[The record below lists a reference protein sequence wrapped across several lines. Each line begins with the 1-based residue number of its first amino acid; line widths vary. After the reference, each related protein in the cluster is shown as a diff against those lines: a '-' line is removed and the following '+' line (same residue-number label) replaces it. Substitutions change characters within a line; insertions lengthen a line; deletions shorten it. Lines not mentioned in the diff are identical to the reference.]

1 MRTTAADIPRLVSA
15 YYTEDPVGEVTFG
28 TSGHRGSSLLGT
40 FNESHILAVSQAI
53 CDLRLPSGPVIIG
66 KDTHAL
72 SEPACAT
79 VLEVFAANGL
89 PVILGEGYVPTPV
102 ISHAVLEWN
111 RGKTEGMADAVILTP
126 SHNPPEDGGIKYN
139 PVHGGPA
146 SGKITGAIQ
155 NRARK
160 LMASGL
166 RDVKRI
172 SYRRALNA
180 PGTVSRDL
188 MTPYVKDLSSVI
200 DMKAIRASGITIG
213 ADPMGGAGADCW
225 EKVIE
230 CHRIPVAVFNDR
242 VDPAFEFMPLDHD
255 GKVRMDCSSSHAM
268 KRISTFWKTH
278 CYDIA
283 FGNDPDVDRHGIVT
297 RDRGLMN
304 PNHYL
309 AVAGKYLF
317 ECRTDWPQDACFAKT
332 IVSSSMIDRV
342 AEGLGRTLYET
353 PVGFKWFVDGLY
365 NSSCGFAGEESA
377 GASFLRRDGRVWT
390 TDKDGIIM
398 GLLAGEILA
407 KTERDPA
414 EHYQVLTERYG
425 EPAYRR
431 VDTPATSAQK
441 EAMLK
446 LSPDDVTAET
456 LAGDQIQS
464 KITSVPGIQ
473 ESIGGLKVTT
483 GQGWFAARPS
493 GTEALCKIYAE
504 SFLGEEHL
512 VQIIDEAKSI
522 VENALAKYEQT

>member
-1 MRTTAADIPRLVSA
+1 M
-15 YYTEDPVGEVTFG
+15 
-28 TSGHRGSSLLGT
+28 
-40 FNESHILAVSQAI
+40 
-53 CDLRLPSGPVIIG
+53 
-66 KDTHAL
+66 
-72 SEPACAT
+72 
-79 VLEVFAANGL
+79 
-89 PVILGEGYVPTPV
+89 
-102 ISHAVLEWN
+102 
-111 RGKTEGMADAVILTP
+111 
-126 SHNPPEDGGIKYN
+126 
-139 PVHGGPA
+139 
-146 SGKITGAIQ
+146 
-155 NRARK
+155 
-160 LMASGL
+160 
-166 RDVKRI
+166 
-172 SYRRALNA
+172 
-180 PGTVSRDL
+180 
-188 MTPYVKDLSSVI
+188 
-200 DMKAIRASGITIG
+200 
-213 ADPMGGAGADCW
+213 
-225 EKVIE
+225 
-230 CHRIPVAVFNDR
+230 
-242 VDPAFEFMPLDHD
+242 
-255 GKVRMDCSSSHAM
+255 
-268 KRISTFWKTH
+268 
-278 CYDIA
+278 
-283 FGNDPDVDRHGIVT
+283 
-297 RDRGLMN
+297 
-304 PNHYL
+304 
-309 AVAGKYLF
+309 
-317 ECRTDWPQDACFAKT
+317 
-332 IVSSSMIDRV
+332 
-342 AEGLGRTLYET
+342 YET